1 MLPGC
6 FSSHSSPDTTYTY
19 FIQLLTDSKILISI
33 KKDITP
39 LINSIIKEELG
50 LKKDFEFDFFIP
62 KKPTPSYLTLYYVVD
77 MPESGTPVVASA
89 LVGIEKN
96 LQDSTPHHALLV
108 PKVAF
113 FGDDKDELVM
123 LVSDPKE
130 ELLKLNTTIKEV
142 IHEAHKQYKGK
153 QHASLYD
160 VTKSE
165 KFPYLPHIGLGRIRT
180 NSIRQHI
187 KDTTHVATTFEQIR
201 QRIIKEVLSV
211 AEKMLSTE
219 TAKLHFDKIR
229 FVNLKKSLEIKVIA
243 LED

>member
-1 MLPGC
+1 M
-6 FSSHSSPDTTYTY
+6 
-19 FIQLLTDSKILISI
+19 
-33 KKDITP
+33 
-39 LINSIIKEELG
+39 
-50 LKKDFEFDFFIP
+50 
-62 KKPTPSYLTLYYVVD
+62 
-77 MPESGTPVVASA
+77 
-89 LVGIEKN
+89 
-96 LQDSTPHHALLV
+96 

-123 LVSDPKE
+123 LVSGDPKE
-130 ELLKLNTTIKEV
+130 EFLKLNTTIKEV
-142 IHEAHKQYKGK
+142 ISEAHKQYKGK

-211 AEKMLSTE
+211 AEKMLILRNGK
-219 TAKLHFDKIR
+219 TAF
-229 FVNLKKSLEIKVIA
+229 
-243 LED
+243 